1 MRYTIMQTT
10 STPDGKTQKLKKLAD
25 IFSTERKMQF
35 NIESVKTFFTV
46 HLHKISADTLGWLAA
61 IVLHCATLPSLLAL
75 MTGLSDNAPSIDIVL
90 LLWAG
95 LVLLFAKAVV
105 LKDSL
110 NIITIGVGF
119 IAQAVMMA
127 LILFK

>member
-1 MRYTIMQTT
+1 
-10 STPDGKTQKLKKLAD
+10 
-25 IFSTERKMQF
+25 
-35 NIESVKTFFTV
+35 
-46 HLHKISADTLGWLAA
+46 
-61 IVLHCATLPSLLAL
+61 

-90 LLWAG
+90 LLWTG

-119 IAQAVMMA
+119 IAQAVMMS

>member
-1 MRYTIMQTT
+1 M
-10 STPDGKTQKLKKLAD
+10 
-25 IFSTERKMQF
+25 ERKMQF
-35 NIESVKTFFTV
+35 NMKSVKTFFNV

-90 LLWAG
+90 LLWTG
-95 LVLLFAKAVV
+95 LVLLFAKAIV